1 MSSSLYRLGNFCAAH
16 AKRVLAAWLFL
27 IAFLGVVVAQTGI
40 NLSSSYKIDGVES
53 TCCPSACP
61 RLPA

>member
-40 NLSSSYKIDGVES
+40 NLSSS
-53 TCCPSACP
+53 
-61 RLPA
+61 